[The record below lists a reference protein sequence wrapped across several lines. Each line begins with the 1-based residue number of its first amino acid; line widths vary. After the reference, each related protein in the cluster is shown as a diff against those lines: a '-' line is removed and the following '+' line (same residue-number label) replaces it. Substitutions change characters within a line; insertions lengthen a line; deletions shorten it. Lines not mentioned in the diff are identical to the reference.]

1 MKLTKIATAL
11 LFLAPAYLS
20 AATQDFT
27 YRNGYKVTVDQ
38 ASPEVSIQIKNNKPT
53 QSISTPNSNGISH
66 NYFSEFNVG
75 KRGLNIDNAPSAR
88 VIINEVTGTNISQLD
103 GKMAVIGKQANLIIA
118 NPNGINCNSCSVSN
132 VGQLTLLAGNT
143 VPDNT
148 TGKLTG
154 FKNISGD
161 VLVNNVKSKAIRS
174 NLTIIAVSADIRNS
188 DINAPMT
195 TLNVGAE
202 KIDFSNKI
210 TSQIAKQKP
219 GRGHLINEAK
229 THSVSGIGED
239 TKIKGSLTVNAT
251 NSSFS
256 NDGAITG
263 NTVNLNL
270 LHSEF
275 MNDGYIK
282 ASTIDVNAKGGSIS
296 NGNTLFAKQL
306 SGKYN
311 GDFSLS
317 NNVAM
322 TGKSTFS
329 VGTLTLT
336 SNNIN
341 NPIDLNNSEYQG
353 IYRDN
358 TLQIDNESSFY
369 VSSFNING
377 GHDTIKIKNKN
388 IMGAGLVNIN
398 GGSVTLHNDKLLAVK
413 AGSTVHGILGTFG
426 NGINHEHITATTH
439 DFDM

>member
-27 YRNGYKVTVDQ
+27 YRNGYKITVDQ
-38 ASPEVSIQIKNNKPT
+38 TSPDVSIQIKNNKPT

-88 VIINEVTGTNISQLD
+88 VIINEVTGSNISHLD
-103 GKMAVIGKQANLIIA
+103 GKMAVMGKQASLIIA
-118 NPNGINCNSCSVSN
+118 NPNGINCNNCGVSN
-132 VGQLTLLAGNT
+132 VSHLTLLAGNT
-143 VPDNT
+143 APDVA

-161 VLVNNVKSKAIRS
+161 VLVNNVKSKDIQS
-174 NLTIIAVSADIRNS
+174 NLTITAVSADIRNAYI
-188 DINAPMT
+188 DAPMT
-195 TLNVGAE
+195 TLNIGAE
-202 KIDFSNKI
+202 KIDFSDKI
-210 TSQIAKQKP
+210 TSQIAEQKLD
-219 GRGHLINEAK
+219 RGHLINEAK
-229 THSVSGIGED
+229 TYSASGIDED
-239 TKIKGSLTVNAT
+239 TKIKGNLTVNAT

-256 NDGAITG
+256 NDGVITG

-282 ASTIDVNAKGGSIS
+282 ASTINVNAKGGSIS
-296 NGNTLFAKQL
+296 NSNTLFAKQL
-306 SGKYN
+306 SGTYN

-322 TGKSTFS
+322 AGKSTFS

-341 NPIDLNNSEYQG
+341 NLIDLNNSEYQG
-353 IYRDN
+353 VYRDN
-358 TLQIDNESSFY
+358 TLTIDNESSFY

-377 GHDTIKIKNKN
+377 SHDTINIKNKK

-398 GGSVTLHNDKLLAVK
+398 GGSVRLHNEDLLAVK

-426 NGINHEHITATTH
+426 NGINHENITATTH
-439 DFDM
+439 DFNM